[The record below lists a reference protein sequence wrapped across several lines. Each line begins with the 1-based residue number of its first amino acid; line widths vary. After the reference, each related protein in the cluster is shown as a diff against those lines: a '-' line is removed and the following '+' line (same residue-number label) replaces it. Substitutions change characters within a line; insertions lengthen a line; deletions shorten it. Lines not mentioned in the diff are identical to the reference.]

1 MVSVWFCTN
10 VKCKLTFPGLLN
22 SSSQRFSIN
31 TVAFV
36 EMWVLELHLTL
47 RQLGNTDVPHLLGAL
62 RSCPHV
68 PVSRSLPL
76 VLISWTTSVITSD
89 LRIIW
94 LSWIEIS
101 LLTCTCCYLAVSSW
115 GLEGR
120 GHSRTEFTCTTQA
133 LLQINTVFSAYLLCS
148 FGLALLQLYFVYFLA
163 VTSAGLGVVLLYY
176 RAQILL
182 VELICSAHQVW
193 TNHSAP

>member
-1 MVSVWFCTN
+1 MVLYKCEVQADVPWFIKLKFSKVFYKYCCFCWN
-10 VKCKLTFPGLLN
+10 VGVG
-22 SSSQRFSIN
+22 I
-31 TVAFV
+31 A
-36 EMWVLELHLTL
+36 LTL
-47 RQLGNTDVPHLLGAL
+47 RQLGNTDVPHLSGAL

-94 LSWIEIS
+94 LLWIEIS

-148 FGLALLQLYFVYFLA
+148 FGLALLQLCSVCFLA

-182 VELICSAHQVW
+182 VEPIWSIQHCNDATTL
-193 TNHSAP
+193 